1 MKNDRR
7 FLLAS
12 SLARLVRKER
22 GITGRV
28 AEGYFPSQ
36 PDRSQFVS
44 IEPDHCHLVLT
55 QDAEGATAE
64 ERTEVPRSQAEAL
77 LDVCAGKVAYGRTRV
92 QIPGGREVI
101 VDRLVT
107 PGALDLVTVEFDDAG
122 EAEAFQPP
130 AWFGPEVTDDPAY
143 RRRSIALEGLPPAE
157 DLGLTNQALDSLLDL
172 LEGRTS
178 FNRYGL
184 NSLRGNNPEGR
195 VTDAF
200 RQLAAATNTS
210 SGNRPSGEPGFDE
223 AAVGTPDRASAELF
237 QSEPQGNAGNRSQQG
252 PEPVM
257 QGSGSSDDPRVNR
270 VLASLSESLGR
281 ASRNRAG
288 G

>member
-44 IEPDHCHLVLT
+44 IEPEHCHLVLALE
-55 QDAEGATAE
+55 AEGNTNE

-101 VDRLVT
+101 VDRFVT
-107 PGALDLVTVEFDDAG
+107 PGALDLLTVEFDERS
-122 EAEAFQPP
+122 EAESFQPP
-130 AWFGPEVTDDPAY
+130 AWFGPEVTDNLAY
-143 RRRSIALEGLPPAE
+143 RRRAIALEGLPLAE

-178 FNRYGL
+178 YGRYGL
-184 NSLRGNNPEGR
+184 NAPRGNPDAR
-195 VTDAF
+195 VSDAF
-200 RQLAAATNTS
+200 RQLSTAT
-210 SGNRPSGEPGFDE
+210 G
-223 AAVGTPDRASAELF
+223 GTPAS
-237 QSEPQGNAGNRSQQG
+237 RG
-252 PEPVM
+252 PEPSNGGGDESAAPERLPVAEPFQVEEVSEPAQVM
-257 QGSGSSDDPRVNR
+257 PQGPAPQGPGPGAADDPRVNR

-281 ASRNRAG
+281 ASRNRG